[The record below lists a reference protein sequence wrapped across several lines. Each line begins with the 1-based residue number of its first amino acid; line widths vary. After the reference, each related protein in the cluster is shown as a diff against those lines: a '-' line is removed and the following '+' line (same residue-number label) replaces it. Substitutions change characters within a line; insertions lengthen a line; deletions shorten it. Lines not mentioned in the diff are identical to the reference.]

1 MAIHRYTDRVSY
13 RDTVLHKYRNIKMS
27 YSTEWCMSYVVN
39 ITFCVFKVGGKHSI
53 LVRKVTDY
61 LY

>member
-1 MAIHRYTDRVSY
+1 MVIYRYTDQVSY
-13 RDTVLHKYRNIKMS
+13 RDTVLHKYQNIKMS

-39 ITFCVFKVGGKHSI
+39 ITFLCVKVGGKHSI

>member
-1 MAIHRYTDRVSY
+1 MAIYRYTDRVFY

-27 YSTEWCMSYVVN
+27 YNTEWCTSYVVN
-39 ITFCVFKVGGKHSI
+39 ITFLCVGGKHSI